1 MVTFCTGLS
10 HEDNIHKM
18 RVLTFVQIAEG
29 KSELS
34 FDNIEK
40 ELQLEPDDVQPFV
53 IDGEL
58 LLLLLLLITIDR
70 FRPVSRRL
78 SRPRRPRFM

>member
-1 MVTFCTGLS
+1 LPACTGLS
-10 HEDNIHKM
+10 HEDNMQKM

-34 FDNIEK
+34 FETIEK
-40 ELQLEPDDVQPFV
+40 ELQLEADDVEAFI

-58 LLLLLLLITIDR
+58 
-70 FRPVSRRL
+70 PVIVL
-78 SRPRRPRFM
+78 QQTN

>member
-1 MVTFCTGLS
+1 MPACTGLS
-10 HEDNIHKM
+10 HEDNMQKM

-34 FDNIEK
+34 FETIEK
-40 ELQLEPDDVQPFV
+40 ELQLEADDVEAFI

-58 LLLLLLLITIDR
+58 
-70 FRPVSRRL
+70 PVIVL
-78 SRPRRPRFM
+78 QQTN